1 MTWRWSATTTPGT
14 SPEET
19 IMKICLNNKEVSMAG
34 ESLSVRE
41 LLTVM
46 KFTFPMIIIKING
59 RLVKKEDYERVF
71 IGDGDQVEAIHLISG
86 G

>member
-1 MTWRWSATTTPGT
+1 
-14 SPEET
+14 
-19 IMKICLNNKEVSMAG
+19 MAG

-46 KFTFPMIIIKING
+46 ESTFPLIIVKING
-59 RLVKKEDYERVF
+59 KLIKKEDYERVF
-71 IGDGDQVEAIHLISG
+71 IGDSDRVEAIHLMSG

>member
-1 MTWRWSATTTPGT
+1 
-14 SPEET
+14 
-19 IMKICLNNKEVSMAG
+19 MKITLNNKEESMAG

-41 LLTVM
+41 LLSMM
-46 KFTFPMIIIKING
+46 KFTFPLIIVKING

-71 IGDGDQVEAIHLISG
+71 IGDGDAVEAIHLISG